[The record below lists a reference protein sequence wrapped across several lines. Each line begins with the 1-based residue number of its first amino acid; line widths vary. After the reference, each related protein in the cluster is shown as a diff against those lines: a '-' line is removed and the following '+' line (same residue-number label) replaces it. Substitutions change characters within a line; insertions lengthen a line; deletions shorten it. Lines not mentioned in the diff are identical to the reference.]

1 MGEKNQPS
9 EQTKEADAQESNKME
24 INMNRIQQMKKKRFA
39 SKKKDSSAKM
49 FWARRRNKRGRWYI
63 F

>member
-1 MGEKNQPS
+1 MGEKNQPP
-9 EQTKEADAQESNKME
+9 EQTKEAEAQPESNKME

-49 FWARRRNKRGRWYI
+49 FWAMQNY
-63 F
+63 